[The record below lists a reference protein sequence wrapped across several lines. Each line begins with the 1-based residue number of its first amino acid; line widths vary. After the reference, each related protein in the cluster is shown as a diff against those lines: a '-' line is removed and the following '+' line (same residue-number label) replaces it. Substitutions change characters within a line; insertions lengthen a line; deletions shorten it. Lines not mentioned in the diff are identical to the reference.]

1 MYKPPTNSDRLRYV
15 EQVELEAPIIFEAS
29 HPDEY
34 GIPLA
39 DALHC
44 RVKRLNNRD
53 ETVFQDR
60 GPSISIRLEV
70 SRSNDIFIAIWS
82 DGY

>member
-15 EQVELEAPIIFEAS
+15 DQVELEAPIIFEAL
-29 HPDEY
+29 HPDEF
-34 GIPLA
+34 GIPLS

-44 RVKRLNNRD
+44 RVKRLNQRD

-70 SRSNDIFIAIWS
+70 S
-82 DGY
+82 G